1 MIDNYTILAT
11 FPYSTEAQITKSKL
25 EDEGLRVFLADEKT
39 VDSDPLI
46 SQAIGGVKL
55 LVHNEDLKESIK
67 IYNRIRL
74 YEKDKNGNDIV
85 CANCNSTKILI
96 AEPSRKNIF
105 YMLFPFFESTKLRCN
120 VCNTIFKPLI

>member
-25 EDEGLRVFLADEKT
+25 EAEGICVMLLDEKT

-55 LVHNEDLKESIK
+55 LVHNDNIKEATH
-67 IYNRIRL
+67 IYNQIRL
-74 YEKDKNGNDIV
+74 YEKDKNGKDMV
-85 CANCNSTKILI
+85 CVNCESTKILI

-105 YMLFPFFESTKLRCN
+105 YMLFPFFEKTKHRCN
-120 VCNTIFKPLI
+120 VCNTTF

>member
-11 FPYSTEAQITKSKL
+11 FPYSTEAQVTKAKL
-25 EDEGLRVFLADEKT
+25 EAENIHVMLLDEKT

-55 LVHNEDLKESIK
+55 LVHNDNVKEAIK
-67 IYNRIRL
+67 IYNQIRA

-85 CANCNSTKILI
+85 CVNCESTKILI

-105 YMLFPFFESTKLRCN
+105 YMLFPFFEKTKYRCN
-120 VCNTIFKPLI
+120 VCNTIF